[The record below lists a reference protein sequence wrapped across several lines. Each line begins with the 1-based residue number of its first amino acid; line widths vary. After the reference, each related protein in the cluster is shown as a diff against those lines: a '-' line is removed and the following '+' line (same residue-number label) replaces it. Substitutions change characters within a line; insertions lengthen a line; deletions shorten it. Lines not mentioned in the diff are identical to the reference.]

1 MGWKEVSDEFWGLV
15 EPLLPAPKKHRIGGG
30 RPRIGDRV
38 VLNAILFVLT
48 TGCQWKALASTH
60 LCAPSTA
67 HDRFQQWRRAG
78 VFRDLWI
85 VSLFLY
91 DEIQG
96 IDWRWLCLD
105 GCMTK
110 APLAGTEDAGPNP
123 TDRAKQGVKRSLLTD
138 GAGIRLAVSVAGAN
152 RPDVTLALDTLDDI
166 VVPRPRPNL
175 EFPQGLCL
183 DKGYDALWLRWE
195 ILRRPYDPHIRTR
208 GEQARARRAEPGKKA
223 RRWPVER
230 THSWINR
237 FRRLLIRW
245 EKRTDNFLA
254 MLHFAFALICVQR
267 AAWGQSG

>member
-1 MGWKEVSDEFWGLV
+1 MSWKAVTDEFWALV
-15 EPLLPAPKKHRIGGG
+15 EPLLPAPKRHRIGGG
-30 RPRIGDRV
+30 RPRVCDRT

-48 TGCQWKALASTH
+48 TGCQWKALSSTR

-67 HDRFQQWRRAG
+67 HDRFQEWRQAG
-78 VFRDLWI
+78 VFRDLWA
-85 VSLFLY
+85 VGLSLY
-91 DEIQG
+91 DEVQG

-123 TDRAKQGVKRSLLTD
+123 TDRAKLGVKRSLLTD
-138 GAGIRLAVSVAGAN
+138 AAGVPLAVGVAGAN
-152 RPDVTLALDTLDDI
+152 RPDLALALDTLDDI
-166 VVPRPRPNL
+166 VVPRPRPSL

-195 ILRRPYDPHIRTR
+195 ILCRQYDPHIRTR
-208 GEQARARRAEPGKKA
+208 GEEAKDRRAEPGKKA